1 MVCVASSRAYVSNE
15 TPTAIRAKMMV
26 VGELQGPLTVTGS
39 RKLVLKHHI
48 VSASHIFLVGVID
61 LAGLFVP

>member
-1 MVCVASSRAYVSNE
+1 MCVTSSRAYICFG
-15 TPTAIRAKMMV
+15 TPTAIRAKTMV

-48 VSASHIFLVGVID
+48 VSTSHIFLVGVID